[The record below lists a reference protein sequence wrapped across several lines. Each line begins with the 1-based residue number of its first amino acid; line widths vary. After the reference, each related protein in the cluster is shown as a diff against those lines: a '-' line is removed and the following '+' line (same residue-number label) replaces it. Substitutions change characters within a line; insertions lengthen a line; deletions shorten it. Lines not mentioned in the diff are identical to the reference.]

1 MFTCPYADYTRVFRV
16 QYRIT
21 IKPDERRLYLIRD
34 NKIFKSYPIAVG
46 KPSSPTPRGTFRIE
60 NAAVNPGG
68 PFGVRWLGLDAP
80 YGDYGI
86 HGTNNPSSIGK
97 AVSNGCIRMHNR
109 DILDLVKYVWV
120 GTVVKIV

>member
-1 MFTCPYADYTRVFRV
+1 MIDCPYNEYVRSLRA

-21 IKPDERRLYLIRD
+21 INVKEKHLYLIRD
-34 NKIFKSYPIAVG
+34 GKIFKSYPVAVG
-46 KPSSPTPRGTFRIE
+46 KPASPTPKGTFKIE
-60 NAAVNPGG
+60 NVGINPGG

-97 AVSNGCIRMHNR
+97 EISNGCIRMQNR

>member
-1 MFTCPYADYTRVFRV
+1 MTECPYDEYLRSLRARYS
-16 QYRIT
+16 IT
-21 IKPDERRLYLIRD
+21 INVKEKHLYLIRD
-34 NKIFKSYPIAVG
+34 GKIFKSYPVAIG
-46 KPSSPTPRGTFRIE
+46 KASSPTPKGTFRIE
-60 NAAVNPGG
+60 NVAANPGG

-97 AVSNGCIRMHNR
+97 AISNGCIRMQNR
-109 DILDLVKYVWV
+109 DILDLIKYVWI

>member
-1 MFTCPYADYTRVFRV
+1 MFICPYDEYMRNLRV

-21 IKPDERRLYLIRD
+21 INLQEKHLYLIRD
-34 NKIFKSYPIAVG
+34 AKIFKSYPIAIG
-46 KPSSPTPRGTFRIE
+46 KPSSPTPKGNFKIE
-60 NAAVNPGG
+60 NVAVNPGG

-97 AVSNGCIRMHNR
+97 AISNGCIRMHNK